1 MDILGIGGWEFI
13 AILIIMLIVA
23 GPKRMI
29 QWSYTLGKYVATLRK
44 MWSETAAMLQKE
56 FDDAGVDVKVPTQPP
71 TRGSIKRDVAKALT
85 GVTKPIQ
92 DTIDEVKQEVEPI
105 KEAVSIPRT
114 LGKPVTRTTSEE
126 AEPSVEAQNGRNTP
140 PSTEKSDFGTWSE
153 NSEPPKP

>member
-1 MDILGIGGWEFI
+1 MDILGIGGLEFV

-71 TRGSIKRDVAKALT
+71 TRGSIKRDVTKALSN
-85 GVTKPIQ
+85 VTKPIQ
-92 DTIDEVKQEVEPI
+92 DTMDEVKQEVEPI
-105 KEAVSIPRT
+105 REAVSIPRT
-114 LGKPVTRTTSEE
+114 LGKPVTPTKSEE
-126 AEPSVEAQNGRNTP
+126 TAPSVEAQNGRNTP
-140 PSTEKSDFGTWSE
+140 PPTDKPDFGTWSE
-153 NSEPPKP
+153 NSQET

>member
-1 MDILGIGGWEFI
+1 MDILGIGGWEFV

-71 TRGSIKRDVAKALT
+71 TRGTIKRDVAKAFSN
-85 GVTKPIQ
+85 VTKPIQ
-92 DTIDEVKQEVEPI
+92 DTIDEVKQEVEPVR
-105 KEAVSIPRT
+105 EAVSIPRT
-114 LGKPVTRTTSEE
+114 LGKPVTRTTTDE
-126 AEPSVEAQNGRNTP
+126 AAPAVEAQNGRNTP
-140 PSTEKSDFGTWSE
+140 QQTDKPDFGTWSG
-153 NSEPPKP
+153 NSEEPKS

>member
-1 MDILGIGGWEFI
+1 MDILGIGGWEFV

-56 FDDAGVDVKVPTQPP
+56 FDDAGVDIKVPTQPP
-71 TRGSIKRDVAKALT
+71 TRGSIKRDVAKALAPM
-85 GVTKPIQ
+85 TKPIQ

-114 LGKPVTRTTSEE
+114 LGKPVTKSTSEE
-126 AEPSVEAQNGRNTP
+126 TEPSVETQNGRNTP
-140 PSTEKSDFGTWSE
+140 QQTDKPDFGTWSE
-153 NSEPPKP
+153 NSEQPKS